1 MTCEAD
7 PDDDAALLL
16 MFRVDQSLQLPI
28 FLSVARFVE
37 TTLFFL
43 Q

>member
-7 PDDDAALLL
+7 PGDDAALLL

-28 FLSVARFVE
+28 LLSAARFIE